1 MKALGRIGNSTH
13 VRCDIKVEL
22 SCFSPCPLCLCGE
35 WFGFDLRYKNMKP
48 ADTAPTT
55 FREFEHRA
63 WQGVVKLYE
72 DHFGALTAQ
81 CIEPLL
87 DGVKVRAGDYLL
99 DIATGPGHIAAAAAR
114 RGAKVTGLDF
124 SSAMIAE
131 ASALHPGIAFR
142 EGDAGNLPFADASFD
157 VVVIGFGILHFP
169 DPDRALREA
178 FRVLRNGGRFGLS
191 VWTGPD
197 RAAGFGIIM
206 RAVEKHGSTDAGLPP
221 GPPFFRF
228 SDVAECGSAIAAAG
242 FADVAIIENPQT
254 WRFPSAGAF
263 FDGISASTV
272 RTAALLRA
280 QTPENLA
287 EIRAEAQREAGKFAV
302 AGGSIELPM
311 PALVARARKP

>member
-1 MKALGRIGNSTH
+1 MNQ
-13 VRCDIKVEL
+13 
-22 SCFSPCPLCLCGE
+22 
-35 WFGFDLRYKNMKP
+35 NMKP
-48 ADTAPTT
+48 ADSAPAT

-63 WQGVVKLYE
+63 WQSVVKLYE
-72 DHFGALTAQ
+72 DYFGALTAQ

-87 DGVKVRAGDYLL
+87 DAVDVQAGDVLL
-99 DIATGPGHIAAAAAR
+99 DVATGPGYIAAAASR
-114 RGAKVTGLDF
+114 RGAEVTGLDF

-131 ASALHPGIAFR
+131 ASALHPDIRFR

-178 FRVLRNGGRFGLS
+178 CRVLRSGGRFGLS

-197 RAAGFGIIM
+197 KAAGFGIVM
-206 RAVEKHGSTDAGLPP
+206 RAVEKHGSTDAKLPP

-228 SDVAECGSAIAAAG
+228 SDVAECRHAIAAAG
-242 FADVAIIENPQT
+242 FGEVKMTEVPQV
-254 WRFPSAGAF
+254 WHFPSAAAF

-280 QTPENLA
+280 QTPGNLA
-287 EIRAEAQREAGKFAV
+287 KIRAEVEREASRYAR
-302 AGGSIELPM
+302 ADGSVELPM
-311 PALVARARKP
+311 PALLACARKP

>member
-1 MKALGRIGNSTH
+1 
-13 VRCDIKVEL
+13 
-22 SCFSPCPLCLCGE
+22 
-35 WFGFDLRYKNMKP
+35 MKP
-48 ADTAPTT
+48 ADSAPTT

-63 WQGVVKLYE
+63 WQSVVKLYE
-72 DHFGALTAQ
+72 DYFGALTAQ

-87 DGVKVRAGDYLL
+87 DAVNVKAGDAVL
-99 DIATGPGHIAAAAAR
+99 DIATGPGYIAAAAAK

-131 ASALHPGIAFR
+131 ASALHPDITFR

-178 FRVLRNGGRFGLS
+178 FRVLRSGGRFGLS

-197 RAAGFGIIM
+197 KAAGFGIIM
-206 RAVEKHGSTDAGLPP
+206 RAVEKHGSTDAKLPP

-228 SDVAECGSAIAAAG
+228 SNVAECDNAIAAAG
-242 FADVAIIENPQT
+242 FSDVTIIENPQT
-254 WRFPSAGAF
+254 WRFPSAAAF

-280 QTPENLA
+280 QTPANLA
-287 EIRAEAQREAGKFAV
+287 KIRTEVEREAGKYSLAD
-302 AGGSIELPM
+302 GKIELPM
-311 PALVARARKP
+311 PALVACARKA

>member
-1 MKALGRIGNSTH
+1 
-13 VRCDIKVEL
+13 
-22 SCFSPCPLCLCGE
+22 
-35 WFGFDLRYKNMKP
+35 MKP
-48 ADTAPTT
+48 ADSAPAT

-63 WQGVVKLYE
+63 WQSVVKLYE

-81 CIEPLL
+81 CIAPLL
-87 DGVKVRAGDYLL
+87 DAVDVHAGDALL
-99 DIATGPGHIAAAAAR
+99 DIATGPGYVAAAAAR

-131 ASALHPGIAFR
+131 ATALHPGISFR
-142 EGDAGNLPFADASFD
+142 EGDAGNLPFPDASFD

-178 FRVLRNGGRFGLS
+178 FRVLRSGGRFGLS
-191 VWTGPD
+191 IWAGPD
-197 RAAGFGIIM
+197 KAAGFGIIM
-206 RAVEKHGSTDAGLPP
+206 RAVEKHGSTDAKLPP

-228 SDVAECGSAIAAAG
+228 SNVVECSKSIAAAG
-242 FADVAIIENPQT
+242 FGEVRTTEVPQL
-254 WRFPSAGAF
+254 WHFPSAAAF

-287 EIRAEAQREAGKFAV
+287 KIRAEVERETSKYSRVDGKV
-302 AGGSIELPM
+302 ELPM
-311 PALVARARKP
+311 PALLASARKS

>member
-1 MKALGRIGNSTH
+1 MK
-13 VRCDIKVEL
+13 
-22 SCFSPCPLCLCGE
+22 F
-35 WFGFDLRYKNMKP
+35 
-48 ADTAPTT
+48 ADSAPTT

-63 WQGVVKLYE
+63 WQSVVKLYE
-72 DHFGALTAQ
+72 DYFGALTAQ

-87 DGVKVRAGDYLL
+87 DAVSVKAGDAVL
-99 DIATGPGHIAAAAAR
+99 DIATGPGYIAAAAAR

-131 ASALHPGIAFR
+131 ASALHPDISFR
-142 EGDAGNLPFADASFD
+142 EGDAGSLPFADASFD

-178 FRVLRNGGRFGLS
+178 FRVLRSGGRFGLS

-197 RAAGFGIIM
+197 KAAGFGIVM
-206 RAVEKHGSTDAGLPP
+206 RAVEKHGSTDAKLPP
-221 GPPFFRF
+221 GPPFFGF
-228 SDVAECGSAIAAAG
+228 SDVAECANAIAAAG
-242 FADVAIIENPQT
+242 FRDVNIEENPQV

-287 EIRAEAQREAGKFAV
+287 RVRAEVEREAGSYARPD
-302 AGGSIELPM
+302 GRIELPM